1 MPVSSSF
8 DGSALLATLSPP
20 FGDLPNRIHATP
32 MAAAILGSTPKSME
46 AERCLRRWKIPT
58 IRIGRKI
65 SYREAD
71 LLAFLDSC
79 RVEG

>member
-1 MPVSSSF
+1 MSACSNF
-8 DGSALLATLSPP
+8 DGPALLATLSPP
-20 FGDLPNRIHATP
+20 FGELPNRIHATP

-46 AERCLRRWKIPT
+46 AERCRRRYKIPT
-58 IRIGRKI
+58 IRIGRRV

-71 LLAFLDSC
+71 LLAFLDRC